1 MIVRQVVGDRQEV
14 VLGSASFSLKSL
26 KFDDESAFQNTA
38 EFIAAVIGLV
48 VAARFCGY
56 GTRIQFRGD
65 SMSALAW
72 LEKGQARS
80 AWAFKGSTVFTY
92 ICLENRFHICQSQH
106 ISAGRNTAADFLSRH
121 IEMPH
126 GSLEV
131 DALPLIQL
139 IDPGIVI
146 NTDQEYIEFWQLMR
160 VNMDYLV
167 NSVKSI
173 PTMAYCT

>member
-1 MIVRQVVGDRQEV
+1 LE
-14 VLGSASFSLKSL
+14 SL
-26 KFDDESAFQNTA
+26 KFYDESAFQNTA

-80 AWAFKGSTVFTY
+80 AWAFKVSTVFTY
-92 ICLENRFHICQSQH
+92 VCLKNRFRICESQH
-106 ISAGRNTAADFLSRH
+106 ISAGRNTAADFLSRYV
-121 IEMPH
+121 ETPQ

-139 IDPGIVI
+139 IDPGLVI
-146 NTDQEYIEFWQLMR
+146 NTDQEYIEFWRLMQ
-160 VNMDYLV
+160 VNVDYLID
-167 NSVKSI
+167 SVKCL
-173 PTMAYCT
+173 PTTSYSTDLM